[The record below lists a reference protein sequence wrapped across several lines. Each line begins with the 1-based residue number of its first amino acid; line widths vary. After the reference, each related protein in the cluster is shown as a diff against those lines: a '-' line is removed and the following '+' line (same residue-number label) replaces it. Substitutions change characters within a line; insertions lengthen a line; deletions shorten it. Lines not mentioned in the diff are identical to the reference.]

1 MKRVQVAFLAAFILS
16 LATAFSPLLA
26 QKSGSGPPRKPGNS
40 AVRDTTALK
49 SAHPDSLRKRLL
61 SVRNDSIQ
69 LQAWRSLK
77 DIGPAVAIAPLD
89 GPDDIVEKIEIIQDR
104 MDALL
109 IEKRKLVIIVDLL
122 TTGRQSQ
129 ETQIEV
135 LEDLSEINPTSD
147 MQLQQRLHDLQ
158 QQFNTL
164 SRRIRA
170 YKHSLTDL
178 ENEYAGLENLS
189 KRYQKQAQKLQKDE
203 DPNR

>member
-1 MKRVQVAFLAAFILS
+1 MQAALFAAFVLS
-16 LATAFSPLLA
+16 LITAFSPLSA
-26 QKSGSGPPRKPGNS
+26 QKTDSGPHQKPEDPEI
-40 AVRDTTALK
+40 RDTIALK
-49 SAHPDSLRKRLL
+49 SAHPDSLRKRLV

-69 LQAWRSLK
+69 LHAWRSLK
-77 DIGPAVAIAPLD
+77 DIAPAVAIAPLD
-89 GPDDIVEKIEIIQDR
+89 GPDDIFEKIEIIQDR

-109 IEKRKLVIIVDLL
+109 TEKKKLVIIVELL

-129 ETQIEV
+129 EAQIEV
-135 LEDLSEINPTSD
+135 LEDLSEINRTSD

-158 QQFNTL
+158 QQSNIL

-170 YKHSLTDL
+170 YKRSLTDL
-178 ENEYAGLENLS
+178 KNEYAGLENLS